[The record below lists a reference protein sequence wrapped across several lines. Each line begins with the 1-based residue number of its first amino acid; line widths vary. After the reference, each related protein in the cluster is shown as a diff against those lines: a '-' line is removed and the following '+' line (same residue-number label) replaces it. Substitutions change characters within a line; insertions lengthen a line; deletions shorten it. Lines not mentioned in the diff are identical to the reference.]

1 MRYKNKKILITTGG
15 TGGHIFPAYS
25 LAKHLMKKES
35 LVEIMTDKRG
45 FKYLKKFKELNIIL
59 NNFSSIY
66 KGNKLNK
73 VLSVF
78 IIIFSFLKSLLI
90 LFKKRPFLV
99 FGMGG
104 YSSFPVCIAAKVL
117 KIPFIIYEN
126 NLLIGKSNKYLLPFA
141 YKLFVAYPELEGVND
156 KYKKK
161 LIRIG
166 NIIREEILNQ
176 NTLKKK
182 ESFGKK
188 SFTILILGGS
198 QAAKSFGEKLPLI
211 FEKCILDNLNIKLY
225 QQCVPSQNEKL
236 TKLYKSLNIEFEL
249 FNFTDNILNY
259 ISKADLAITRSGSS
273 MIAELL
279 NCKIPFVA
287 IPYPYAADNHQE
299 KNAIYFKNRGYGF
312 LINEKEISSEL
323 FPLIKEIYR
332 DKKILKQISDKQST
346 HSDKKVFEKIDNEI
360 LNLFND

>member
-161 LIRIG
+161 LIRI
-166 NIIREEILNQ
+166 
-176 NTLKKK
+176 
-182 ESFGKK
+182 
-188 SFTILILGGS
+188 
-198 QAAKSFGEKLPLI
+198 
-211 FEKCILDNLNIKLY
+211 
-225 QQCVPSQNEKL
+225 
-236 TKLYKSLNIEFEL
+236 
-249 FNFTDNILNY
+249 
-259 ISKADLAITRSGSS
+259 
-273 MIAELL
+273 
-279 NCKIPFVA
+279 
-287 IPYPYAADNHQE
+287 
-299 KNAIYFKNRGYGF
+299 
-312 LINEKEISSEL
+312 
-323 FPLIKEIYR
+323 
-332 DKKILKQISDKQST
+332 
-346 HSDKKVFEKIDNEI
+346 
-360 LNLFND
+360 